1 MVSIW
6 NELYLVKRIEEYWFR
21 QENPIHGDVEY
32 EKSIVVCFSYENRFG
47 MHQFQLLELVKIFI
61 GIGGS
66 VKSPISNDVCR
77 NTISYCEIHFYGAVC
92 IVLKYLTSIF
102 STRLSWD
109 NEYREKS
116 DFSVFFWI
124 IIEDSFVY
132 LLGGLNSRSISTLM
146 IDSFFELCEFR
157 RGKRVFGVREIAYSW
172 IENECLMRKSDIG

>member
-6 NELYLVKRIEEYWFR
+6 DELYLFKRIKECWFR
-21 QENPIHGDVEY
+21 QKNPIHGDVEY
-32 EKSIVVCFSYENRFG
+32 EKSIVVGFSYENRFG
-47 MHQFQLLELVKIFI
+47 MHEFQLLELVKIFI

-77 NTISYCEIHFYGAVC
+77 NTISYCDIHFYGAVC
-92 IVLKYLTSIF
+92 IVLNYFTIIF

-109 NEYREKS
+109 NEYR

-157 RGKRVFGVREIAYSW
+157 RGKRVLGVREIIQLDREWVFDAQVRYR
-172 IENECLMRKSDIG
+172 IT